1 MEKTTTFAAR
11 VYAIV
16 KKIPR
21 GQALTYKQVAI
32 AAGRP
37 GAFRA
42 AGTILSKN
50 FDPEIPCHRVIRSDG
65 KTGGYNRGEARKAE
79 RLREEGFFG

>member
-1 MEKTTTFAAR
+1 MSKMTPFASR

-16 KKIPR
+16 KQNPR
-21 GQALTYKQVAI
+21 GEALAYEQVAI

-37 GAFRA
+37 GACRA
-42 AGTILSKN
+42 VETILSKN
-50 FDPEIPCHRVIRSDG
+50 FDPAIPCHRVIRSDG

-79 RLREEGFFG
+79 RLREEGFSG